1 MNRIGFRLRDA
12 HYVRSI
18 GVCHREGGS
27 DSFIIASFEISHLP
41 FLGET
46 LAMWIGITM
55 IPPNQMEN
63 EKCQMTND
71 K

>member
-1 MNRIGFRLRDA
+1 MNRIGLRLRDA

-18 GVCHREGGS
+18 GVCHREGEA
-27 DSFIIASFEISHLP
+27 IHYHCSFEISHLP

-46 LAMWIGITM
+46 LTMWIGITM